1 MRRTIEKARTTE
13 LKPLLQI
20 KFLIERELKSCWFAN
35 FTVDA
40 RVSPVFL
47 PNKCACLDSKKYV
60 STIGFFLTN

>member
-20 KFLIERELKSCWFAN
+20 LIERELKSFRFAN
-35 FTVDA
+35 FTMYA

-47 PNKCACLDSKKYV
+47 PNRCAYLDSKKYV
-60 STIGFFLTN
+60 STTGFFLTN